1 MQKQTGNKATGV
13 GRDVNNL
20 INGITIKESIMG
32 LETRLGIIKYD
43 EEQACSFGYGG
54 E

>member
-13 GRDVNNL
+13 GRDKNNL

-32 LETRLGIIKYD
+32 LETRIGLIEYD
-43 EEQACSFGYGG
+43 EERALSFGFGG

>member
-13 GRDVNNL
+13 GRDTSNL

-32 LETRLGIIKYD
+32 LETRLGFIKYD

>member
-1 MQKQTGNKATGV
+1 MSKYASNKATEAS
-13 GRDVNNL
+13 RDKVNL

>member
-13 GRDVNNL
+13 GRDANNL

-32 LETRLGIIKYD
+32 LETRLGFIKYD
-43 EEQACSFGYGG
+43 EEQACCFGYGG